1 MLTSLRQRRTPALRA
16 CFYLALFLTA
26 GCLSPTLSSSTTEAA
41 ELAPELAVFED
52 WREAPRVSFEQALKI
67 WNPNLFQHR
76 LRPEDQVSLNLALSG
91 LDEAAMR
98 AALLLAHSR
107 DPQAAGLLLARL
119 EDRIKGTERNSDGA
133 DVVAAASLAAWPQGG
148 RYANALSDLSIGERP
163 HPDLEVRVECASA
176 ALARGRTETCSFLLR
191 VLRAG
196 TPAEE
201 LELQDWTPKETMAW
215 AKSRSATALSRHLGV
230 PVSFRADAS
239 YQDQLREIAAIE
251 SLLAESA
258 SSK

>member
-1 MLTSLRQRRTPALRA
+1 MLTSLRQRRTPALRT
-16 CFYLALFLTA
+16 CFYLALILTA
-26 GCLSPTLSSSTTEAA
+26 GCLSPTLSSSTAEAA
-41 ELAPELAVFED
+41 ELAPELPVFED
-52 WREAPRVSFEQALKI
+52 WRETPRVSFEQALKT
-67 WNPNLFQHR
+67 WNPSLSQR
-76 LRPEDQVSLNLALSG
+76 SLTPEDKVSLSLALSG

-107 DPQAAGLLLARL
+107 DPQAAKLLLTRL
-119 EDRIKGTERNSDGA
+119 EERVEGAERNSDGA
-133 DVVAAASLAAWPQGG
+133 DVVAAASLAAWPEGG
-148 RYANALSDLSIGERP
+148 RYASALSDLSIGESP

-176 ALARGRTETCSFLLR
+176 ALARGRTETCGFLLR

-201 LELQDWTPKETMAW
+201 LELQDWTPKDTMAW

-230 PVSFRADAS
+230 PVRFRADAS
-239 YQDQLREIAAIE
+239 YQDQLREITAIE
-251 SLLAESA
+251 SLLAGSA

>member
-1 MLTSLRQRRTPALRA
+1 MLTSLRQRRTPALRT
-16 CFYLALFLTA
+16 CFYLALILTA
-26 GCLSPTLSSSTTEAA
+26 GCLSPTLSSSTAEAA
-41 ELAPELAVFED
+41 ELAPELSVFED
-52 WREAPRVSFEQALKI
+52 WRETPRVSFEQALKT
-67 WNPNLFQHR
+67 WNPSLSQR
-76 LRPEDQVSLNLALSG
+76 SLTPEDKVSLSLALSG

-107 DPQAAGLLLARL
+107 DPQAAKLLLTRL
-119 EDRIKGTERNSDGA
+119 EERVEGAERNSDGA
-133 DVVAAASLAAWPQGG
+133 DVVAAASLATWPQGG
-148 RYANALSDLSIGERP
+148 RYAKALSDLSIGESP

-176 ALARGRTETCSFLLR
+176 ALARGRTEACGFLLR

-230 PVSFRADAS
+230 PVRFRADAS

-251 SLLAESA
+251 SLLAGSA

>member
-1 MLTSLRQRRTPALRA
+1 MLTTLRQRRTPALRT
-16 CFYLALFLTA
+16 CFHLALFLA
-26 GCLSPTLSSSTTEAA
+26 VGCVSPTLSPSTEERA
-41 ELAPELAVFED
+41 EIAPELSLFEG
-52 WREAPRVSFEQALKI
+52 WREAPRVSFEQALKA
-67 WNPNLFQHR
+67 WNPSLSQHR
-76 LRPEDQVSLNLALSG
+76 LKPEDQVGLSIALSG

-107 DPQAAGLLLARL
+107 DPQAAKLLLARL
-119 EDRIKGTERNSDGA
+119 EDRIKGAERNSDGA
-133 DVVAAASLAAWPQGG
+133 DVVAAASLAAWPEGG
-148 RYANALSDLSIGERP
+148 RYASALSDLSIGESP

-176 ALARGRTETCSFLLR
+176 ALARGRTETCAFLLR

-201 LELQDWTPKETMAW
+201 LELQDWTPKDTMAW

-230 PVSFRADAS
+230 PVRFRADAS

-251 SLLAESA
+251 SLLGESA